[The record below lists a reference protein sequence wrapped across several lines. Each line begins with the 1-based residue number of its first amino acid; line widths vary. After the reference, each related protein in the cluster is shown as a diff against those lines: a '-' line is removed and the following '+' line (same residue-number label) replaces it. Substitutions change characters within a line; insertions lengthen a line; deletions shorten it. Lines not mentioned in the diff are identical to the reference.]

1 MQGNISAQRD
11 FIVQKRQISLL
22 STSVLEFFQ
31 ENGTFFIELKIIN
44 TMRLSF
50 NDLHL
55 AISEKLGW
63 GEMPATVAIPA
74 IDYIVNTACA
84 QVCHAT
90 GCDDIT
96 FEEMAHIMLKDWS
109 DDAIFAMLGDDE
121 DFSLQGEMKALFISL
136 RYEIEDE
143 MRYGN
148 SFSDAINE

>member
-1 MQGNISAQRD
+1 
-11 FIVQKRQISLL
+11 
-22 STSVLEFFQ
+22 
-31 ENGTFFIELKIIN
+31 
-44 TMRLSF
+44 MRLSF

-55 AISEKLGW
+55 AFSEKLGW

-96 FEEMAHIMLKDWS
+96 FEEMAHIMLNSWS
-109 DDAIFAMLGDDE
+109 SDAIFAMLGDDE

-148 SFSDAINE
+148 SFNDAINEWFK